1 MFYVYETSDPRCKK
15 DRVGA
20 MTHYV
25 QRPGVTLTACGMS
38 RQLAVEIGDI
48 ETSEI
53 EHVECSNCLMVLVS
67 IVERLPEA
75 KRRH

>member
-1 MFYVYETSDPRCKK
+1 M
-15 DRVGA
+15 
-20 MTHYV
+20 
-25 QRPGVTLTACGMS
+25 TACGMS

-67 IVERLPEA
+67 MVERLPEA
-75 KRRH
+75 KSQEPRGQASAWHKPDRL